1 MHNQLVELFVNMLKI
16 AMIAGEASGDMLASS
31 LMSAIQNEYSGEI
44 EFAGI
49 GGQMMAAQGFKSWH
63 NMETLSVMGYIEVVK
78 SLPQLIKLRYQIL
91 RELLEYQPDVFIG
104 VDAPDFNFFIEYK
117 LKQAGIKT
125 VHYISPTIWAWR
137 YERIYK
143 IKNSTD
149 LMLCI
154 FPFEEE
160 IYHKEQIAAKFIGH
174 PMANAIEMDIN
185 THHYRSQL
193 ELPHD
198 KTIYTVLS
206 GSRKREV
213 NSLAKILIDT
223 CEKIN
228 AAVPDSWFVFPFANQ
243 TTLAIMKQHLAQQEV
258 KFKYKLVLNQTRDT
272 LKSCDFVIAKSGTVS
287 LEAALCKKP
296 MLICYKINKFTEW
309 MVRKKITIKYVG
321 QPNIIANKEIVKEF
335 LQDDA
340 NADSMSS
347 YMIELYHNKHQQQ
360 TMIGEF
366 YELHKK
372 LRQDA
377 SIEGAKA
384 ILGLIK
390 KC

>member
-1 MHNQLVELFVNMLKI
+1 MLKI

-31 LMSAIQNEYSGEI
+31 LISALKKEYDSEI
-44 EFAGI
+44 EFVGI
-49 GGQMMAAQGFKSWH
+49 GGQMMTELGFKSWH

-91 RELLEYQPDVFIG
+91 RELLEYKPDVFIG
-104 VDAPDFNFFIEYK
+104 VDAPDFTFFIENK

-137 YERIYK
+137 YERIHK
-143 IKNSTD
+143 IKQSTD

-154 FPFEEE
+154 FPFEEQ
-160 IYHKEQIAAKFIGH
+160 IYYKENIAAKFVGH
-174 PMANAIEMDIN
+174 PMANDIELDIN
-185 THHYRSQL
+185 THHYRTL
-193 ELPHD
+193 LDLPHD

-213 NSLAKILIDT
+213 NSLAQILCDT
-223 CEKIN
+223 CHRISSKIPN
-228 AAVPDSWFVFPFANQ
+228 TLFVFPFANQ
-243 TTLAIMKQHLAQQEV
+243 TTLKIMKKYFESIKV
-258 KFKYKLVLNQTRDT
+258 KFAYKFVINQTRDA
-272 LKSCDFVIAKSGTVS
+272 LKACDFAIAKSGTVS

-309 MVRKKITIKYVG
+309 MVKKKITIKYVG
-321 QPNIIANKEIVKEF
+321 QPNIIAGKEIVKEF
-335 LQDDA
+335 LQEDA
-340 NADSMSS
+340 NAEKMSNF
-347 YMIELYHNKHQQQ
+347 MIDLYNDKSKQQV
-360 TMIGEF
+360 MIAEF
-366 YELHKK
+366 YKLHNE

-384 ILGLIK
+384 VLELIK
-390 KC
+390 S

>member
-1 MHNQLVELFVNMLKI
+1 MLKV

-31 LMSAIQNEYSGEI
+31 LISAIKKQYAGEV
-44 EFAGI
+44 EFVGI
-49 GGQMMAAQGFKSWH
+49 GGRMMAEQGFTSWH

-91 RELLEYQPDVFIG
+91 RELIKYKPDVFIG
-104 VDAPDFNFFIEYK
+104 VDAPDFNFFIEHK

-137 YERIYK
+137 YERIHK
-143 IKNSTD
+143 IKQSTD

-160 IYHKEQIAAKFIGH
+160 IYSKENMAARFIGH
-174 PMANAIEMDIN
+174 PMANDIELDIN
-185 THHYRSQL
+185 THHYRTKL

-213 NSLAKILIDT
+213 NSLAQILSDT
-223 CEKIN
+223 CSKIN
-228 AAVPDSWFVFPFANQ
+228 AKVPNSMFVFPFANQ
-243 TTLAIMKQHLAQQEV
+243 TTLAIMQEHFDKSKV
-258 KFKYKLVLNQTRDT
+258 DFAYKLVLNQTRDA
-272 LKSCDFVIAKSGTVS
+272 LKACDFAIAKSGTVS

-321 QPNIIANKEIVKEF
+321 QPNIIAGKELVPEF
-335 LQDDA
+335 LQEDA
-340 NADSMSS
+340 NAESMSNF
-347 YMIELYHNKHQQQ
+347 MIDLYHNKTKQQ
-360 TMIGEF
+360 TMIAEF
-366 YELHKK
+366 YKLHNQ

-377 SIEGAKA
+377 SIEGARA
-384 ILGLIK
+384 ILELAK
-390 KC
+390 

>member
-1 MHNQLVELFVNMLKI
+1 MLKI

-31 LMSAIQNEYSGEI
+31 LMSAIKKEYSGEI
-44 EFAGI
+44 EFVGI

-91 RELLEYQPDVFIG
+91 RELIAYQPDVFIG
-104 VDAPDFNFFIEYK
+104 VDAPDFNFFLEYK
-117 LKQAGIKT
+117 LKKTGIKT

-160 IYHKEQIAAKFIGH
+160 IYHKENIAAKFIGH

-185 THHYRSQL
+185 THHYRSLL

-223 CEKIN
+223 CDKIN
-228 AAVPDSWFVFPFANQ
+228 HAIPDSLFIFPFANQ
-243 TTLAIMKQHLAQQEV
+243 TTLDMMEHHLAQQQV
-258 KFKYKLVLNQTRDT
+258 KFAYKLVLNKTRDT
-272 LKSCDFVIAKSGTVS
+272 LKACDFVIAKSGTVS

-309 MVRKKITIKYVG
+309 MVKKKITIKYVG

-335 LQDDA
+335 LQEDA
-340 NADSMSS
+340 NADSMSA
-347 YMIELYHNKHQQQ
+347 YMIDLYNNTAKQQA
-360 TMIGEF
+360 MIGAF
-366 YELHKK
+366 YDLHKN

-384 ILGLIK
+384 ILELVG

>member
-1 MHNQLVELFVNMLKI
+1 MLKI

-31 LMSAIQNEYSGEI
+31 LMSAIKKEYSGEI
-44 EFAGI
+44 EFVGI

-91 RELLEYQPDVFIG
+91 RELIAYQPDVFIG
-104 VDAPDFNFFIEYK
+104 VDAPDFNFFLEYK
-117 LKQAGIKT
+117 LKKAGIKT

-160 IYHKEQIAAKFIGH
+160 IYHKENIAAKFIGH

-185 THHYRSQL
+185 THHYRSLL

-223 CEKIN
+223 CDKIN
-228 AAVPDSWFVFPFANQ
+228 HTIPDSLFIFPFANQ
-243 TTLAIMKQHLAQQEV
+243 TTLDMMEHHLAQQQV
-258 KFKYKLVLNQTRDT
+258 KFAYKLVLNKTRDT
-272 LKSCDFVIAKSGTVS
+272 LKACDFVIAKSGTVS

-309 MVRKKITIKYVG
+309 MVKKKITIKYVG

-335 LQDDA
+335 LQEDA
-340 NADSMSS
+340 NADSMSA
-347 YMIELYHNKHQQQ
+347 YMIDLYNNTAKQQA
-360 TMIGEF
+360 MIGEF
-366 YELHKK
+366 YDLHKN

-384 ILGLIK
+384 ILELVG